1 MSKEKQ
7 IALEQR
13 IKQAVKERGG
23 RWLSGFGG
31 VPRFIIL
38 LPGARVMFA
47 ETRHQEEG
55 TYNAVVRALWRA
67 RLTRMG
73 FSVTTV
79 WTEDGFKLW
88 EQKLN
93 NYIKDTNESKGL
105 KENETDQN
113 Y

>member
-13 IKQAVKERGG
+13 IKQAVKEKGG

-55 TYNAVVRALWRA
+55 TYNSVVRALWRA

-88 EQKLN
+88 EQKIN
-93 NYIKDTNESKGL
+93 NEAKDTNESKGIE
-105 KENETDQN
+105 ENETN
-113 Y
+113 